1 MDDGLWCRMVPLR
14 LHARALGARRPPTGP
29 LLLDASVLDG
39 ALWSAGFF
47 RVDPSIRHCL
57 VAVTPMLTGI
67 AAPSRLDG
75 SACRLWDDAQSAGF
89 GGGITIPLRF
99 PGSALADSRW
109 SPGWSVRSS
118 SHGTEPREVGDVGR
132 ACHRPTVSYARRASI
147 QTAAVKSTRT
157 GAWPGS
163 PSACATIVLP
173 KGLGSAARPLNFIW
187 PMRGAS

>member
-1 MDDGLWCRMVPLR
+1 M
-14 LHARALGARRPPTGP
+14 
-29 LLLDASVLDG
+29 
-39 ALWSAGFF
+39 
-47 RVDPSIRHCL
+47 
-57 VAVTPMLTGI
+57 
-67 AAPSRLDG
+67 
-75 SACRLWDDAQSAGF
+75 AQ
-89 GGGITIPLRF
+89 
-99 PGSALADSRW
+99 
-109 SPGWSVRSS
+109 
-118 SHGTEPREVGDVGR
+118 EPREVGDVGR

>member
-1 MDDGLWCRMVPLR
+1 MDDGLWCRMVSLR
-14 LHARALGARRPPTGP
+14 LHARALGAWRPPTGP
-29 LLLDASVLDG
+29 LLLVASVLDG

-89 GGGITIPLRF
+89 RGGITILLRL
-99 PGSALADSRW
+99 PGSALGGFSLVTGMVGQEFLAW
-109 SPGWSVRSS
+109 QQ
-118 SHGTEPREVGDVGR
+118 EPREVGDVGR

-157 GAWPGS
+157 GVPGLARRRHAPRSYCRKAWD
-163 PSACATIVLP
+163 
-173 KGLGSAARPLNFIW
+173 RP
-187 PMRGAS
+187 PDR